1 MNIIHIMSGG
11 DIGGAKTHIMSL
23 VSELGK
29 NNNVLLI
36 SLREGVFVKEAR
48 QQGINVQCV
57 DNTNIL
63 KSYGC
68 IKRIITKFSP
78 DIIHLHGAKANLIG
92 SMIKYNIPIVT
103 TVHSDYKSDYLG
115 NPLKQLTFGNINAI
129 SLRKLDFYQPVSDKM
144 ADVLIDRGFNPQ
156 KIIRIYNGMQFNPI
170 GDDFDRI
177 SYLKEKFDVSI
188 NDDTIVCALAARLT
202 AIKDIETAMRGF
214 ASALSNNNNL
224 FFLIAGTGEDL
235 GKLKN
240 LSAELKIEKQVK
252 FCLWV
257 DDMDK
262 FFACTDINILSSLSE
277 GLPYSVLEGAVQ
289 KCATITT
296 NVGGLPELIKH
307 AENGLLFNPKD
318 INMLSDSISFL
329 ANNEKHRQ
337 KIANNLYEKVLNIY
351 SSTSVCETQI
361 NNYKHMIKSYNNNKG
376 VVLCGAYGK
385 GNSGDEAI
393 LKSINIE
400 LHSVDSTMPIWVISR
415 NVKETRAIHKVN
427 SLYTFNFFTMMKKF
441 KNADVYINGGGSL
454 IQDVTSTRSLYYYLF
469 TIFLAKKLGCKVMM
483 YGCGIGPVS
492 LARNR
497 KLAAKII
504 NKYVDVITLRDDI
517 SREELGR
524 MGANKPKIIMSAD
537 PTLILSGASATALE
551 DALEIENID
560 LSKNYIGFGL
570 RKWTSFDSVIDE
582 IVGSAEYA
590 FEKYGLIP
598 LFIPIEFPGDVYV
611 AEKVAKKLKCPYKII
626 KNRHPIEVTISI
638 LSKMKCVVGIRLHS
652 LMFSAGR
659 GVPVVGLSYDV
670 KVDGFLKYIG
680 AENCI
685 KLEDIKAANINICI
699 DNCMSGGLDD
709 SIKNTA
715 SMLLE
720 RESLNTS
727 ELKKLLGVD

>member
-23 VSELGK
+23 VSQLTK
-29 NNNVLLI
+29 SNDVLLI
-36 SLREGVFVKEAR
+36 SLREGAFVREAR
-48 QQGINVQCV
+48 AEGINVQAV
-57 DNTNIL
+57 DNSNIL

-68 IKRIITKFSP
+68 IKRIIKKFNP

-92 SMIKYNIPIVT
+92 SMIKYNIPTVT

-115 NPLKQLTFGNINAI
+115 NPLKQLTFGNINAV
-129 SLRKLDFYQPVSDKM
+129 SLRKIDFYQPVSDKM
-144 ADVLIDRGFNPQ
+144 ADVLIERGFNPQ

-170 GDDFDRI
+170 GDNFDRI
-177 SYLKEKFDVSI
+177 SYLKEKFDVYI

-202 AIKDIETAMRGF
+202 AIKDIETAILGF
-214 ASALSNNNNL
+214 ASAMKNNNNL
-224 FFLIAGTGEDL
+224 VFLIAGTGEDL
-235 GKLKN
+235 EKLQS
-240 LSAELKIEKQVK
+240 LVAEIKIENNVH

-277 GLPYSVLEGAVQ
+277 GLPYSVLEGAIQ

-307 AENGLLFNPKD
+307 GENGVLFNPKD

-329 ANNEKHRQ
+329 ANNEKHRE
-337 KIANNLYEKVLNIY
+337 KLANNLYEEVFHVY
-351 SSTSVCETQI
+351 SSSSVCETQI

-400 LHSVDSTMPIWVISR
+400 LQDADNTMPIWVISR
-415 NVKETRAIHKVN
+415 NVKETRNIHKIN
-427 SLYTFNFFTMMKKF
+427 ALYTFDFFTMMKKF
-441 KNADVYINGGGSL
+441 KKADVYINGGGSL

-492 LARNR
+492 LEKNR
-497 KLAAKII
+497 ALAAKII

-524 MGANKPKIIMSAD
+524 MGVDRPSIVMSAD
-537 PTLILSGASATALE
+537 PTLILSGASEMELK
-551 DALEIENID
+551 DALEIENLD

-590 FEKYGLIP
+590 FQEYGLIP

-611 AEKVAKKLKCPYKII
+611 AEKVAKKLNCPYKII
-626 KNRHPIEVTISI
+626 KNRHSIEVTISI

-685 KLEDIKAANINICI
+685 KLEDIVSENINTCI

-709 SIKNTA
+709 SVKNTA
-715 SMLLE
+715 NMLME
-720 RESLNTS
+720 RESLNVFH
-727 ELKKLLGVD
+727 LKKLLGVD

>member
-36 SLREGVFVKEAR
+36 SLREGIFVKEAR
-48 QQGINVQCV
+48 QQGINVQAV

-68 IKRIITKFSP
+68 IKRIIKKFNP

-156 KIIRIYNGMQFNPI
+156 KIIRIYNGMEFNPI
-170 GDDFDRI
+170 DENFDRET
-177 SYLKEKFDVSI
+177 YLKEVFDVSI
-188 NDDTIVCALAARLT
+188 DEDTIVCSLAARLT
-202 AIKDIETAMRGF
+202 AIKDIETALLGF
-214 ASALSNNNNL
+214 ASAIKNNNKL
-224 FFLIAGTGEDL
+224 FFLVAGTGEEL
-235 GKLKN
+235 AKLQG
-240 LSAELKIEKQVK
+240 LATELEIENNIK

-257 DDMDK
+257 KDMDK
-262 FFACTDINILSSLSE
+262 FFACADINILSSLSE

-307 AENGLLFNPKD
+307 GESGLLFNPKD

-329 ANNEKHRQ
+329 ANNQKHRQ
-337 KIANNLYEKVLNIY
+337 KFALNLYEKVLQIY
-351 SSTSVCETQI
+351 SSSSVCETQI
-361 NNYKHMIKSYNNNKG
+361 NNYKHIIKCYKNNKG

-393 LKSINIE
+393 LKSINLE
-400 LHSVDSTMPIWVISR
+400 LKQTDNTMPVWVISR
-415 NVKETRAIHKVN
+415 NVKETRMLHKIN
-427 SLYTFNFFTMMKKF
+427 ALYTFDFFTMMKKF

-492 LARNR
+492 LEKNR
-497 KLAAKII
+497 KLAAKVI

-517 SREELGR
+517 SREELTR
-524 MGANKPKIIMSAD
+524 MGVDVPNIIMSAD
-537 PTLILSGASATALE
+537 PTLILNGANDIDLK
-551 DALEIENID
+551 DALEAENID

-570 RKWTSFDSVIDE
+570 RKWTSFDSVCDE
-582 IVGSAEYA
+582 IVKSAEYA
-590 FEKYGLIP
+590 FEKHGLIP
-598 LFIPIEFPGDVYV
+598 LFIPIEFPNDVYI
-611 AEKVAKKLKCPYKII
+611 AQKVASKLKCPYKMI

-638 LSKMKCVVGIRLHS
+638 LAKMKCVVGIRLHS

-680 AENCI
+680 AQNCI
-685 KLEDIKAANINICI
+685 KLEDITSENINTCI
-699 DNCMSGGLDD
+699 DNCMSGGLDEGV
-709 SIKNTA
+709 KNTA
-715 SMLLE
+715 NMLLE
-720 RESLNTS
+720 REALNVIN
-727 ELKKLLGVD
+727 LKKLLGVD